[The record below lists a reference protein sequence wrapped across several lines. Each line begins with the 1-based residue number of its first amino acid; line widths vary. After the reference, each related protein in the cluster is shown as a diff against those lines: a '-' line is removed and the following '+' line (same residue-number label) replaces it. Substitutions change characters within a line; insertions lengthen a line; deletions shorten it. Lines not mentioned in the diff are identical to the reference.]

1 LSSRKQRTIIGAL
14 LFGYLVLMTG
24 IVFYSLQPKV
34 IPLLD
39 PVPPSET
46 PPAENDPAQT
56 IQAGILL
63 LNASANATGMVPH
76 QGPITFNMN
85 LEINVTNNGSEDV
98 HNFTAVKM
106 SLYNADSELFY
117 TFGFAYSPNVSIL
130 AGETLTLTYQNRE
143 TRIEVPFG
151 PWNIY
156 ARVLVTFDSNHEV
169 ILTTP
174 LILGSFA
181 IE

>member
-1 LSSRKQRTIIGAL
+1 MV
-14 LFGYLVLMTG
+14 GYLVLMTG
-24 IVFYSLQPKV
+24 IVFYALQPGE
-34 IPLLD
+34 ITLLD

-46 PPAENDPAQT
+46 PPDNYTPVET
-56 IQAGILL
+56 IQAGTLL

-76 QGPITFNMN
+76 QGPISFYMN
-85 LEINVTNNGSEDV
+85 LEINVTNTGSEDV

-106 SLYNADSELFY
+106 SVYNADSELFY
-117 TFGFAYSPNVSIL
+117 TFGFAYSPNVTIL

-143 TRIEVPFG
+143 TRIEVTFG

-156 ARVLVTFDSNHEV
+156 ARVLVTFDTDYV
-169 ILTTP
+169 AILTTP
-174 LILGSFA
+174 LILGMFA